1 MTYDKKNLLVD
12 EFVDEWLENT
22 ELAEKTAKNYK
33 YAVKIYCELHK
44 MTPTELIEE
53 AESDLLSNKLPRQ
66 YGIKKRLVQ
75 YQKFLTESRS
85 QSTKAIYTSGVKSF
99 YHYFE
104 IPLPLAKRRN
114 KIQTLIKND
123 WKGFGKDVV
132 RNCLKHLNSRN
143 RAMLLSIVSGGFA
156 KNEIL
161 NLKISDTQDIDAQ
174 GITTVRLI
182 REKTNTKYTT
192 FLSMEATQAIR
203 EYLKDRK
210 ERTERLGITDDVPYL
225 FVSVYKGEVNQLDG
239 FAYNMTFI
247 DLAKKM
253 GKEFE
258 TEKGTFNALRGHNFR
273 KFYKTQ
279 MQNHGL
285 PVWQVEH
292 HMGHEL
298 SPLDKAYFIEDE
310 HKMKE
315 NYIKHLDAVMV
326 ETEVREVSIEES
338 EEFQKVKAEMTEL
351 EEQNKILI
359 EKMVSL
365 EMLQGLIQDNLNM
378 KPLLEAQAMLHSEEF
393 DSEPIRPDV
402 IPTISIS
409 VAEVKEHGND
419 FKGKMKKAIEEEAK
433 KLKELPTTPTQQA

>member
-1 MTYDKKNLLVD
+1 MIYDKKNLLVD

-53 AESDLLSNKLPRQ
+53 AEGDLQSNKLPRQ

-161 NLKISDTQDIDAQ
+161 NLKISDTQNIDAQ

-225 FVSVYKGEVNQLDG
+225 FVSVYKGEVKQLDG

-258 TEKGTFNALRGHNFR
+258 TDKGTFNALRGHNFR
-273 KFYKTQ
+273 KFFKTQ

-285 PVWQVEH
+285 PVWQVESQ
-292 HMGHEL
+292 MGHEL

-315 NYIKHLDAVMV
+315 NYVKHLEAVMV
-326 ETEVREVSIEES
+326 ETEVKEVSIEES
-338 EEFQKVKAEMTEL
+338 EKFQKMQAEMSEL
-351 EEQNKILI
+351 EDQNKALL
-359 EKMVSL
+359 EKMISL
-365 EMLQGLIQDNLNM
+365 EMVQTVIQDNLDM
-378 KPLLEAQAMLHSEEF
+378 KAQLESQTMLHPEEF
-393 DSEPIRPDV
+393 TAEPIRPD
-402 IPTISIS
+402 TIATMTKGVDEIKDS
-409 VAEVKEHGND
+409 VKNFDLNREKAEKEYR
-419 FKGKMKKAIEEEAK
+419 AS
-433 KLKELPTTPTQQA
+433 LKEAENNKNAS

>member
-1 MTYDKKNLLVD
+1 MIYDKKNLLVD

-53 AESDLLSNKLPRQ
+53 AESDLQSNKLPRQ

-225 FVSVYKGEVNQLDG
+225 FVSVYKGEVKQLDG

-258 TEKGTFNALRGHNFR
+258 TDKGTFNALRGHNFR
-273 KFYKTQ
+273 KFFKTQ

-338 EEFQKVKAEMTEL
+338 AEFQKVKAEMTEL
-351 EEQNKILI
+351 EEQNKALL
-359 EKMVSL
+359 EKMISL
-365 EMLQGLIQDNLNM
+365 EMVQTVIQDNLDM
-378 KPLLEAQAMLHSEEF
+378 KAQLESQTMLHPDEF

-402 IPTISIS
+402 MPTTAMS
-409 VAEVKEHGND
+409 VDEVKEQGND
-419 FKGKMKKAIEEEAK
+419 FKGKMKKAIEEAK
-433 KLKELPTTPTQQA
+433 KNSIPIN

>member
-1 MTYDKKNLLVD
+1 MIYDKKNLLVD

-33 YAVKIYCELHK
+33 YAVKIYCEFQK

-53 AESDLLSNKLPRQ
+53 AESDLQSNKLPRQ

-114 KIQTLIKND
+114 KIQTLIMND

-182 REKTNTKYTT
+182 RAKTNTKYTT

-225 FVSVYKGEVNQLDG
+225 FVSVYKGEIKQLDG

-258 TEKGTFNALRGHNFR
+258 TDKGTFNALRGHNFR
-273 KFYKTQ
+273 KFFKTQ

-310 HKMKE
+310 RKMKE

-338 EEFQKVKAEMTEL
+338 EEFQKVKTEMTEL

-365 EMLQGLIQDNLNM
+365 EMLQGLMQD
-378 KPLLEAQAMLHSEEF
+378 KLERDPMLESQIMLHPEEF
-393 DSEPIRPDV
+393 ESEDIRPDV
-402 IPTISIS
+402 MPTTDMS
-409 VAEVKEHGND
+409 VKEIEKIGQNFD
-419 FKGKMKKAIEEEAK
+419 PVKAEKRYIEEKAK
-433 KLKELPTTPTQQA
+433 QRASASEPTQ

>member
-1 MTYDKKNLLVD
+1 MSVIFLNFAIKLITPDNIVTPTVTYNTKKFMVD
-12 EFVDEWLENT
+12 ELLDEWLENT
-22 ELAEKTAKNYK
+22 ELAEKTTKNYK
-33 YAVKIYCELHK
+33 YALKIYCELHT

-53 AESDLLSNKLPRQ
+53 AENDLQSDKLPRQ

-75 YQKFLTESRS
+75 YQKFLSESRS

-104 IPLPLAKRRN
+104 IPLPLAKKRN
-114 KIQTLIKND
+114 KIQTLLKND
-123 WKGFGKDVV
+123 WKGFGRDVV

-143 RAMLLSIVSGGFA
+143 RAMLLCIISGGFA

-161 NLKISDTQDIDAQ
+161 NLKISDIQDIDAQ

-192 FLSMEATQAIR
+192 FLSMEATQAIK

-210 ERTERLGITDDVPYL
+210 ERTERLGIVDNIPYL
-225 FVSVYKGEVNQLDG
+225 FVSVYKGEIKQLDG

-253 GKEFE
+253 GQEFK
-258 TEKGTFNALRGHNFR
+258 TDKGTFNALRGHNFR
-273 KFYKTQ
+273 KFFKTQ

-285 PVWQVEH
+285 PVWQVESQ
-292 HMGHEL
+292 MGHEL
-298 SPLDKAYFIEDE
+298 SALDKAYFIEDE

-326 ETEVREVSIEES
+326 EHEVQQVTIEES
-338 EEFQKVKAEMTEL
+338 EEFQKIQGELTEIKQAHELALNKMASLDMTRETITKQVIQEL
-351 EEQNKILI
+351 HTRGFIALKDWHPEEH
-359 EKMVSL
+359 M
-365 EMLQGLIQDNLNM
+365 D
-378 KPLLEAQAMLHSEEF
+378 
-393 DSEPIRPDV
+393 
-402 IPTISIS
+402 
-409 VAEVKEHGND
+409 
-419 FKGKMKKAIEEEAK
+419 
-433 KLKELPTTPTQQA
+433 

>member
-1 MTYDKKNLLVD
+1 MLLITTFNYFELCKRYFLTFVIKLIITDNIIDLIMTYNTKNFMVD

-53 AESDLLSNKLPRQ
+53 AESDLQSDKLPRQ
-66 YGIKKRLVQ
+66 YTIKKRLVQ
-75 YQKFLTESRS
+75 YQKFLSESRS

-114 KIQTLIKND
+114 KVQTLIKND

-143 RAMLLSIVSGGFA
+143 RAILLCVISGGFA

-225 FVSVYKGEVNQLDG
+225 FVSVYKGEIKQLDG

-273 KFYKTQ
+273 KFFKTQ
-279 MQNHGL
+279 LQNHGL
-285 PVWQVEH
+285 PVWQVESQ
-292 HMGHEL
+292 MGHEL

-315 NYIKHLDAVMV
+315 NYIKHLDAIMV
-326 ETEVREVSIEES
+326 ETEVKQVSIEES
-338 EEFQKVKAEMTEL
+338 EKFHKMQAE
-351 EEQNKILI
+351 LI
-359 EKMVSL
+359 ETKQKLS
-365 EMLQGLIQDNLNM
+365 EMEELKEQMATIQQ
-378 KPLLEAQAMLHSEEF
+378 LL
-393 DSEPIRPDV
+393 
-402 IPTISIS
+402 
-409 VAEVKEHGND
+409 
-419 FKGKMKKAIEEEAK
+419 
-433 KLKELPTTPTQQA
+433 KLKDAHGI